1 MSHSGE
7 SKAQSNS
14 IFGECTPTEF
24 IRPGLSGE
32 LSCQ

>member
-1 MSHSGE
+1 MSHSDE

-24 IRPGLSGE
+24 IRRGLGGE
-32 LSCQ
+32 PSCR